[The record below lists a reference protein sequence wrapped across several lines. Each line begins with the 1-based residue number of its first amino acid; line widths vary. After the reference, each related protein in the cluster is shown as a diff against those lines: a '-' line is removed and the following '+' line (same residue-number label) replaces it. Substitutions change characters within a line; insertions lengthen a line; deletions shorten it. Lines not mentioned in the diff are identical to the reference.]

1 VNPIFCSAKPEDIV
15 VEGDVVLFGRLPS
28 RNLRCKTCGL
38 LWRDPMPSD
47 DALTEFYR
55 HNHFRHED
63 DIQAQMARQQAYFLQ
78 QYLPVT
84 GTMRAI
90 EYGAGNGYL
99 LAELAKLAG
108 VTEAIGFEPD
118 EVSAQSARQKH
129 GVEMRPGFIDD
140 VHDLPDWQGTELIA
154 LSHVFEHLPRPV
166 ETLQTLQARH
176 PHHYLFIEVPDG
188 TYEAAAILSVQAL
201 SSSLDQHLFSY
212 TPEALA
218 ELFSATGYEVVAQE
232 RIGKTDYFSNFI
244 QRQKLANRVQ
254 VMLERWKKQ
263 GQVDKSAVTD
273 LSSLSVEAASI
284 FGSEAASRMFGA
296 PKTRLDYP
304 SLRWL
309 VRFGVA

>member
-1 VNPIFCSAKPEDIV
+1 MNPIFCNAKPEDVV
-15 VEGDVVLFGRLPS
+15 VEGEVILFGKYPS

-47 DALTEFYR
+47 EALTEFYS

-63 DIQAQMARQQAYFLQ
+63 DVQDQMAKQQAHFLQ
-78 QYLPVT
+78 QHLPSS
-84 GTMRAI
+84 GSMRAI

-99 LAELAKLAG
+99 LAELAKLPG
-108 VTEAIGFEPD
+108 VAEAIGLEPD

-129 GVEMRPGFIDD
+129 GVDMRPGFIDD
-140 VHDLPDWQGTELIA
+140 VPDLPAWQGTELIA

-166 ETLQTLQARH
+166 ETLQKLQARH
-176 PHHYLFIEVPDG
+176 PHHYLFLEVPDG
-188 TYEAAAILSVQAL
+188 TSEAAAILSVKAL
-201 SSSLDQHLFSY
+201 ASSLDQHLFSY
-212 TPEALA
+212 TPAAFA

-232 RIGKTDYFSNFI
+232 RIGKSDYFSNFI

-254 VMLERWKKQ
+254 VMLDQWKAQ

-273 LSSLSVEAASI
+273 LSSLSIDAASI

-309 VRFGVA
+309 IRYGVA